1 MCWHGCLVAKVEG
14 VVVWLE
20 VCKSAIGLLL
30 LFQEDSLF
38 FFSFL
43 FFLLKIGFKES
54 EAPLLCFFLS
64 FSLAIEAF
72 EIPNFEALK
81 FDRISITLLVS
92 WENF

>member
-1 MCWHGCLVAKVEG
+1 MVCWHGCLVAKVEG

-43 FFLLKIGFKES
+43 FFLLKI
-54 EAPLLCFFLS
+54 
-64 FSLAIEAF
+64 
-72 EIPNFEALK
+72 
-81 FDRISITLLVS
+81 
-92 WENF
+92 